1 MHQPPEVFGHVMMH
15 MPMPAYFLFPFETM
29 WTQARFGHLNPGD
42 TAPDLTVQALHSQE
56 PVQLGSLWASRP
68 VVLVFGSYTWPPFR
82 REVPA
87 LNKLADQYKDKVD
100 FYAVYITE
108 AHPTD
113 IWQMQ
118 SNVRE
123 HVLFA
128 SPRNEAERFDVAGAC
143 VRKLGIKFPA
153 LVDGFDNRVEAAY
166 TGWPDRLYL
175 IAPGGRVLFKTKPG
189 PFGFDPDLLA
199 DALKRAAP

>member
-1 MHQPPEVFGHVMMH
+1 
-15 MPMPAYFLFPFETM
+15 
-29 WTQARFGHLNPGD
+29 
-42 TAPDLTVQALHSQE
+42 
-56 PVQLGSLWASRP
+56 
-68 VVLVFGSYTWPPFR
+68 
-82 REVPA
+82 
-87 LNKLADQYKDKVD
+87 LNKLAAQYKDKID
-100 FYAVYITE
+100 FYAVYILE

-113 IWQMQ
+113 VWAMQ

-128 SPRNEAERFDVAGAC
+128 SPKNEGERFSVAGAC

-175 IAPGGRVLFKTKPG
+175 IAPGGQILYKSKPG
-189 PFGFDPDLLA
+189 PFGFVPDDLA
-199 DALKRAAP
+199 AAIRRTVKPN